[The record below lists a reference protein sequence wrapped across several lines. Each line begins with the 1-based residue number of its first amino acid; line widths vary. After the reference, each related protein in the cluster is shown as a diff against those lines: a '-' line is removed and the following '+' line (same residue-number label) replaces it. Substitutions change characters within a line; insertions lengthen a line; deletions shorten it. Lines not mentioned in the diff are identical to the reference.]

1 MWITISC
8 TARRMLVNSLT
19 VVKTIHLR
27 INLFF
32 WGTYYTNFITILIT
46 RMRGFVKHKIQIK
59 FEAIIVS
66 WFLVLIDD
74 FFFGSFRPLV
84 KFRNILILSASEFVV
99 FATVW
104 VAILWKRSLCKK
116 TLTDIIKRYSS
127 RAWISF
133 RPDSELFQPEPLGEN

>member
-19 VVKTIHLR
+19 VVKTIHWR

-32 WGTYYTNFITILIT
+32 WGTHYTNFITILIT

-74 FFFGSFRPLV
+74 FFWLFPAACKISQYFNFKCVRI
-84 KFRNILILSASEFVV
+84 RRIRYI
-99 FATVW
+99 W
-104 VAILWKRSLCKK
+104 VAIIWERSLCKK
-116 TLTDIIKRYSS
+116 DLTDIIKRYSS